1 MSLALLGLALLLAI
15 AIFALTVGWLVLES
29 RSESGSGPEAAVR
42 PEDEDPGLDDTPDSG
57 GLP

>member
-15 AIFALTVGWLVLES
+15 AIFALTVGWLVLER
-29 RSESGSGPEAAVR
+29 RSESGSDPEAAVR
-42 PEDEDPGLDDTPDSG
+42 PEAEDPGLDDTPDTG